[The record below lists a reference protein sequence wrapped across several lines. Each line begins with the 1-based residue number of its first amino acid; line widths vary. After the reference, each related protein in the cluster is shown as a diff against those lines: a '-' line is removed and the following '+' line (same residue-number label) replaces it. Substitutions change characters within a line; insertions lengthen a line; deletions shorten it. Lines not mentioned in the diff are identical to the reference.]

1 MRRLHVYRAGVLVAL
16 GVRMLLAPGAAGA
29 QQPAGG
35 SLGQVPS
42 CVASLEQA
50 ADTIAHC
57 MRVVMYPRD
66 LSEAGKPQVSAAAA
80 ALLCRRART
89 EEAGRGLSDCVLRL
103 LYERGGLGSRRA
115 DVEGEAAAVACR
127 YAQDKVAAEQV
138 EECMRRMLYE
148 RGGLGARRTEVS
160 AMAAANACQSVAAPA
175 PLPWVL
181 APVCMPPGGATASE
195 LLEECVRRLMY
206 KREGLGERRQQV
218 SAEAALFACQGAL
231 AP

>member
-1 MRRLHVYRAGVLVAL
+1 MRLLDEYRAGVLVAL
-16 GVRMLLAPGAAGA
+16 MTLWVPGSSWA
-29 QQPAGG
+29 QQAPVRGP
-35 SLGQVPS
+35 GQVPS

-50 ADTIAHC
+50 AENVAHC

-80 ALLCRRART
+80 ALLCRGART
-89 EEAGRGLSDCVLRL
+89 LEAGRGLSDCVLRL
-103 LYERGGLGSRRA
+103 LYERGGMGSRRE

-138 EECMRRMLYE
+138 EDCMRRLMYE

-160 AMAAANACQSVAAPA
+160 AMAAAQACQSVVAPV

-181 APVCMPPGGATASE
+181 APVCVPPGGVAASE

-206 KREGLGERRQQV
+206 RREGLGERRQQV

-231 AP
+231 SP